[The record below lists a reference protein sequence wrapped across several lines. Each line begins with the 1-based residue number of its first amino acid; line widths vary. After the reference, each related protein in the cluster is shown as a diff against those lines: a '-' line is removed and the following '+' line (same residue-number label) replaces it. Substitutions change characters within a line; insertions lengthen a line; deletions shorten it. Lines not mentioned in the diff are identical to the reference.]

1 MSKCGKCGV
10 DGHNARSC
18 KGDGAPSPAK
28 APKVKKAAKAKSSSS
43 MTVTESLIQRRDALQ
58 HELTTITRI
67 LGDLKD
73 VGIE

>member
-18 KGDGAPSPAK
+18 KGEGAPPPAK

-43 MTVTESLIQRRDALQ
+43 MTESLIQRRDALQ

>member
-1 MSKCGKCGV
+1 
-10 DGHNARSC
+10 
-18 KGDGAPSPAK
+18 
-28 APKVKKAAKAKSSSS
+28 

-58 HELTTITRI
+58 RELTTITRI